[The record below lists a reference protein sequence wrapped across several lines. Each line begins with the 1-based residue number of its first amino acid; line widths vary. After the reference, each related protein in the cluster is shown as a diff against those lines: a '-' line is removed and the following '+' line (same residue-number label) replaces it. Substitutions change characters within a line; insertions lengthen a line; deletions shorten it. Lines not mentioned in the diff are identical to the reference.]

1 MEGGN
6 MNKGVIKQGNLN
18 GKIIELKWTKWGDF
32 PANHVWLPKGKNL
45 IVCNAIMDD
54 EHWWRPFNI

>member
-18 GKIIELKWTKWGDF
+18 GKIIELNELNGVIFQQTMFDCQR
-32 PANHVWLPKGKNL
+32 VR
-45 IVCNAIMDD
+45 I
-54 EHWWRPFNI
+54 